1 MAEYYAGCEG
11 VDGAMDA
18 NHPDFAQL
26 QRLRDAIVRKAN
38 GYERLA
44 RNFPEI
50 VRDAI
55 EYVIDPIRT
64 GRTTIKELDNVEKTF
79 VGLKV
84 EHFIRDFLDVPKG
97 LRDLVL
103 DGENVDVKN
112 TIGSTWMIPKETYD
126 DVGPCLLISV
136 ADEKGRCWL
145 GLMLAKTEYL
155 SSPNRDLKRSV
166 SVAGKQNIMWLIDGI
181 AFPKSAWAGLDMHRF
196 RELRMVK
203 GGAKRAT
210 LFFEENLERVV
221 NRRVIQSLLHDQKD
235 YMKRLRV
242 NGGARSLLAR
252 KHILLLSGLYDQDVI
267 VQRGFSGVHKDDM
280 IALPTTPIAA
290 RERD

>member
-1 MAEYYAGCEG
+1 
-11 VDGAMDA
+11 MDA
-18 NHPDFAQL
+18 THPDFAQL

-38 GYERLA
+38 GYDHLA
-44 RNFPEI
+44 SAFPEL

-97 LRDLVL
+97 LRDLVI

-112 TIGSTWMIPKETYD
+112 TIGASWMIPKETYD

-136 ADEKGRCWL
+136 ADDSGRCWL
-145 GLMLAKTEYL
+145 GLMLARVAYL
-155 SSPNRDLKRSV
+155 GQPNRDLKRSV
-166 SVAGKQNIMWLIDGI
+166 TVPGKKNIMWIIDGL
-181 AFPKSAWAGLDMHRF
+181 AFPKSAWAGLDMDRF
-196 RELRMVK
+196 RELRTVK
-203 GGAKRAT
+203 GGARRAS
-210 LFFEENLERVV
+210 LFFEENLERVI
-221 NRRVIQSLLHDQKD
+221 NRRVVQSLLHDQKD

-242 NGGARSLLAR
+242 NGGARDLLAR
-252 KHILLLSGLYDQDVI
+252 KEIELLSGLYDQDVLI
-267 VQRGFSGVHKDDM
+267 KRGISGVGKDDF
-280 IALPTTPIAA
+280 IAVSTSLAENAA
-290 RERD
+290 IPA